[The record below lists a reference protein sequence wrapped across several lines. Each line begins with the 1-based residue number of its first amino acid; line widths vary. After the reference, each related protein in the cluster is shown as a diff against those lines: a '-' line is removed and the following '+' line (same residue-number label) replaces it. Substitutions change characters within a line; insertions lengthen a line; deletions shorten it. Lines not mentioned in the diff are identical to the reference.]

1 MDPWQRST
9 CVAEATKETNQI
21 TSKPKDDTMDDRISP
36 LGHTLNENVTLR
48 LVMPFMFA
56 CFTMTYIFTR
66 DGGKLMVRIMNKY
79 PLFFSGNEEKSK
91 IEILYLLCLTPC
103 WMVMFGIIISS
114 GMYYGFDCWSYIYVC
129 FPMAFV
135 YVLLPWA
142 FGLGAKDNQLD
153 YYLKANIWLGIL
165 SYVGSFYWTHYFY
178 TLLGARYTFDSPPA
192 HRLNDVPIPMYF
204 GAHAYFC
211 FYHMLTNLLIRR
223 VRNSQLFQRSD
234 ENHRLLLNSSFIGL
248 IAYITAFM
256 ETKTIEGFEYYEFE
270 NREKALIVGSCV
282 YMIYFIVSFPMFLR
296 VDESVDRWSIY
307 DVLMDSLACCML
319 VTIMLD
325 WWKLIYGAVY

>member
-1 MDPWQRST
+1 
-9 CVAEATKETNQI
+9 
-21 TSKPKDDTMDDRISP
+21 
-36 LGHTLNENVTLR
+36 
-48 LVMPFMFA
+48 
-56 CFTMTYIFTR
+56 
-66 DGGKLMVRIMNKY
+66 
-79 PLFFSGNEEKSK
+79 
-91 IEILYLLCLTPC
+91 
-103 WMVMFGIIISS
+103 MVMFGIIISS

-234 ENHRLLLNSSFIGL
+234 ENHSFVERHLSAHHTLRLL
-248 IAYITAFM
+248 
-256 ETKTIEGFEYYEFE
+256 ETKTIEGFVLGI
-270 NREKALIVGSCV
+270 RETGESFGRWKLRLHDLL
-282 YMIYFIVSFPMFLR
+282 YRFISMFLR
-296 VDESVDRWSIY
+296 VDESATDGQ
-307 DVLMDSLACCML
+307 LMRL
-319 VTIMLD
+319 
-325 WWKLIYGAVY
+325 